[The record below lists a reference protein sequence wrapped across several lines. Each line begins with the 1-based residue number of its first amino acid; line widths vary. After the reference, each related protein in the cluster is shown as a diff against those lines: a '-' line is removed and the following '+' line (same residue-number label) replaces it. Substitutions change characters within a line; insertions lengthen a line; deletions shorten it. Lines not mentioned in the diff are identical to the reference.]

1 MCDVN
6 ITYEVELRTNGSSE
20 SITLNTENCINEV
33 CLVIFHDLMDKTT
46 GSYEVRVLARNQFIK
61 DTEVYTSLI
70 TISKNSYMCE
80 CMLPKIILVFYFYFA
95 VSNIMDIIEKYG
107 CNLSIRCRTSF
118 NGKCIVLNDLED
130 SSSSEV
136 DQLSRTFNITLSI
149 SRQKIPLEV
158 ITFNDSLRVILKYNY
173 TTGK

>member
-1 MCDVN
+1 
-6 ITYEVELRTNGSSE
+6 
-20 SITLNTENCINEV
+20 
-33 CLVIFHDLMDKTT
+33 
-46 GSYEVRVLARNQFIK
+46 
-61 DTEVYTSLI
+61 
-70 TISKNSYMCE
+70 
-80 CMLPKIILVFYFYFA
+80 
-95 VSNIMDIIEKYG
+95 MDIIEKNG
-107 CNLSIRCRTSF
+107 CNLLIRCRTSF

-130 SSSSEV
+130 SSSSDV